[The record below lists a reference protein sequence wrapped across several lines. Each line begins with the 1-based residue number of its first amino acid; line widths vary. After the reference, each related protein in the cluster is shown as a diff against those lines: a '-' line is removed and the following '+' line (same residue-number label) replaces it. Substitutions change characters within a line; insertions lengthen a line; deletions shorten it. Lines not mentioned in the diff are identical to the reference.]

1 MPLITRNPIVPAAG
15 VGSTATAGL
24 LRYELHVDASAHR
37 AVAGTPVAIFGSLM
51 AGPLAQRSSAAS
63 TPQPGQ
69 RVTIRACWY
78 LPGQGEVADTVATVE
93 TDRAGLFGIAVTARD
108 VPVDYT
114 AVVEGPEGQ
123 PPLATSDAVRVG
135 PA

>member
-1 MPLITRNPIVPAAG
+1 MPLITRSPIIPTAT

-24 LRYELHVDASAHR
+24 LRYELHMDASAR
-37 AVAGTPVAIFGSLM
+37 RVAAGTPVAIFGSLM
-51 AGPLAQRSSAAS
+51 AGPLAQRNASAPA
-63 TPQPGQ
+63 PQPGQ
-69 RVTIRACWY
+69 PVTIRARWY
-78 LPGQGEVADTVATVE
+78 VPGEGEVGDTVAVVE
-93 TDRAGLFGIAVTARD
+93 TDRAGLFGIAVAARPI
-108 VPVDYT
+108 PVDYT